1 MAVLGSTDPR
11 TRVRSKS
18 GMVVLGPTDPRTRVR
33 SKGDRAVRAHACARQ
48 IEMRKIHATVQTPS
62 ARAEHHPRAFPQNT
76 RPRANPE
83 RARRA
88 PPPGRLEV
96 GEVDA
101 MHRPP
106 QFTSA
111 PCVQLDRN
119 AQASTVRVGPVCG
132 ARSHT
137 RAQFHGEP
145 RVNLVSISHPETPNR
160 TEFMPRPSSCMC
172 CWRGARVHAC
182 TIQW

>member
-1 MAVLGSTDPR
+1 MLGYQHAT
-11 TRVRSKS
+11 
-18 GMVVLGPTDPRTRVR
+18 GPSWLMCVRVR
-33 SKGDRAVRAHACARQ
+33 SKGDMAVLRPTDPCTRIRLKGGRAIRAHLGS
-48 IEMRKIHATVQTPS
+48 TP
-62 ARAEHHPRAFPQNT
+62 REFPQNT
-76 RPRANPE
+76 RPGANPE
-83 RARRA
+83 RARRV

-111 PCVQLDRN
+111 PCVELDRN